1 MASELGP
8 VVSDATLVLVHGG
21 QHTGACW
28 QPTVDVIAR
37 RQPHRRVIAVDLP
50 GRASQPGDL
59 ATLTISQCVESVV
72 SQIGDSC
79 SGEVVLVGHSM
90 AGLTLPGVVSALGAS
105 RVRHAVYLACCVPP
119 QGKTV
124 VDTLRPPVSWI
135 TGVLSKRNPVSKP
148 LPPFVAK
155 WMFANGMS
163 KELRQLT
170 VEGLVS
176 ESSGITR
183 EPVDRRGMPKV
194 PTTWLLTKR
203 DKSLRPARQ
212 REFAANLGSVD
223 EIIEIDTCHNAMMS
237 EPELLADLLLER
249 C

>member
-1 MASELGP
+1 MASELDP

-79 SGEVVLVGHSM
+79 SGEVVLV
-90 AGLTLPGVVSALGAS
+90 
-105 RVRHAVYLACCVPP
+105 ACCVPP

-203 DKSLRPARQ
+203 DNSLRPARQ